1 MYSDSKL
8 VKSILTISLAVIM
21 ILPYFGV
28 GSFASEDDSLFCVF
42 EEAKVL
48 QDCDVHCG
56 VGNEF
61 EVISTLKEGDT
72 VKVLAR
78 IQNWCMI
85 YDYSTACTGA
95 VKSNNLSLIDSSL
108 SDTDFDDPQ
117 NPSDKETI
125 TPLTDEEKFLN
136 MVNGARSELNL
147 NSLKTS
153 ELLNKLAFYKARD
166 IVENNNFSHNSVSY
180 GNPFEMMRAEGVVFT
195 VAGENI
201 SGNQTIDGAFYSMMS
216 SDANK
221 DNILSNEYTTTGIGI
236 YTSPIYG
243 KVIVQLFTGE

>member
-8 VKSILTISLAVIM
+8 VKKILTIALAVVM

-42 EEAKVL
+42 EEAKIT

-56 VGNEF
+56 VGNKF
-61 EVISTLKEGDT
+61 DVISTLNTGDT

-95 VKSNNLSLIDSSL
+95 VKSDNLSMIDGDL
-108 SDTDFDDPQ
+108 SDT
-117 NPSDKETI
+117 ETV

-147 NSLKTS
+147 HSLEAS
-153 ELLNKLAFYKARD
+153 NILNKLAFYKARD
-166 IVENNNFSHNSVSY
+166 
-180 GNPFEMMRAEGVVFT
+180 
-195 VAGENI
+195 
-201 SGNQTIDGAFYSMMS
+201 
-216 SDANK
+216 
-221 DNILSNEYTTTGIGI
+221 
-236 YTSPIYG
+236 
-243 KVIVQLFTGE
+243 

>member
-8 VKSILTISLAVIM
+8 VKKILTIALAVIM

-42 EEAKVL
+42 EEAKIT

-56 VGNEF
+56 VGDKF
-61 EVISTLKEGDT
+61 DVISTLKTGDT

-95 VKSNNLSLIDSSL
+95 VKSDNLSMIDRDL
-108 SDTDFDDPQ
+108 SDT
-117 NPSDKETI
+117 ETV

-147 NSLKTS
+147 HSLEAS
-153 ELLNKLAFYKARD
+153 NILNKLAFYKARD
-166 IVENNNFSHNSVSY
+166 IVENNNFSHNSISY

-221 DNILSNEYTTTGIGI
+221 DNILNNEYTTTGIGI
-236 YTSPIYG
+236 YTSPVYG